1 LKCPL
6 VKGGRR
12 GIIME
17 NLYLFYNKELRGK
30 ARKLRKEMTPAERK
44 LWYDCLSNFPLPVLR
59 QKPILNYIADFYC
72 SKLRLIIEVDGETH
86 GTKEARS
93 YDERRTKALESK
105 GLKVIRF
112 TNYEVLKNFEGVR
125 IKIWEELPKEFR
137 EK

>member
-1 LKCPL
+1 
-6 VKGGRR
+6 
-12 GIIME
+12 MA
-17 NLYLFYNKELRGK
+17 NLYLFYNKELREK
-30 ARKLRKEMTPAERK
+30 ARKLRKEMTPVERK

-86 GTKEARS
+86 GMKEARS

-112 TNYEVLKNFEGVR
+112 TNYEVLNNLEGVR
-125 IKIWEELPKEFR
+125 IKIWEELPKEF
-137 EK
+137 